1 MAILKPD
8 KTTTLGGVTVNE
20 YLLTNHN
27 PNHIDMPSVSME
39 GKIIGVTVHNT
50 DWISVASGTTPA
62 EQYTRATVNG
72 NMNDVRVHYYVDNA
86 CAWQNLPLSLSGWH
100 AADGSGNGNRR
111 TIAIECIMSSAY
123 NDKDKKSE
131 DNCARL
137 AAALLKKYNLD
148 INHLYTHTHWLNV
161 RDGKSGTVD
170 YLNTAKN
177 PYKNCPAYILPHW
190 DKFKA
195 KVQSYIN
202 SGSSAPATTQLY
214 RVRKTWADAKSQI
227 GAYSSLENAKRACLA
242 GYSVFDNSGK
252 AVYTKSAV
260 WSKGQKVTICANTPL
275 FASAETTAISKR
287 ISGTYYIYD
296 GVACKNGR
304 YRITT
309 RADYCGK
316 TPVGQYVTGYVS
328 ADNFS

>member
-1 MAILKPD
+1 
-8 KTTTLGGVTVNE
+8 
-20 YLLTNHN
+20 
-27 PNHIDMPSVSME
+27 
-39 GKIIGVTVHNT
+39 
-50 DWISVASGTTPA
+50 
-62 EQYTRATVNG
+62 
-72 NMNDVRVHYYVDNA
+72 
-86 CAWQNLPLSLSGWH
+86 
-100 AADGSGNGNRR
+100 
-111 TIAIECIMSSAY
+111 
-123 NDKDKKSE
+123 
-131 DNCARL
+131 
-137 AAALLKKYNLD
+137 

-177 PYKNCPAYILPHW
+177 SYKNCPAYILPHW
-190 DKFKA
+190 ANFKA
-195 KVQSYIN
+195 KVQSYMN

-227 GAYSSLENAKRACLA
+227 GAYSSLENAKKACLA

-260 WSKGQKVTICANTPL
+260 WSKGQKVTIHANTPL
-275 FASAETTAISKR
+275 FASAETTAISKK

-296 GVACKNGR
+296 GVAYKNGR
-304 YRITT
+304 YRVTT